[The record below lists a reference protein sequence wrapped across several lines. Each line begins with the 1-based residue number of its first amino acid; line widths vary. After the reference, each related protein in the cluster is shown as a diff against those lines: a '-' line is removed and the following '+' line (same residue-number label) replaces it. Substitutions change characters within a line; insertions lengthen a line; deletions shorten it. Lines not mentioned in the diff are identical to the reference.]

1 MDVRRTRPRRRFRW
15 PLALALGT
23 LGLGGAAFGLR
34 NLAEAAPTVERTG
47 LWTGN
52 VKRGP
57 MTRKVLA
64 HGTLVPEEM
73 RWVSALTAGRIERI
87 AVRPGATVK
96 ADDVLVELSNPDV
109 ELAALEAEQGLN
121 RAVAELAALRVSVQS
136 QKLSQE
142 SVVATQRSEKKLLE
156 QRREAYEKMTEQGV
170 SSRFEADDLLL
181 RADQAE
187 ARLPAEEKRLEVF
200 AKGSVAQVNALQAQ
214 LASLRKIAEFRKR
227 QLESM
232 HVRPGAAGVLQELPH
247 EVGQWVIA
255 GAMLARVAQPD
266 RLRAEVRVAEVQARD
281 VQRGLPVAV
290 DTRNGIV
297 AGRVARV
304 DPAAQAGMVRVEVSL
319 EGELPK
325 GARPDQGV
333 EASIELETLD
343 NVLSMPR
350 PALAQPGTEVNIFRV
365 TPEGDAAA
373 RVRVRLGRASTDAVE
388 VLGGLGE
395 GDRVVLTDM
404 SAWEK
409 AERIRLR

>member
-52 VKRGP
+52 VKRGS

-64 HGTLVPEEM
+64 HGTLVPEQM
-73 RWVSALTAGRIERI
+73 RWVSAVTAGRIDRV
-87 AVRPGATVK
+87 ALRPGAAVN
-96 ADDVLVELSNPDV
+96 ADDVLVELNNPDV
-109 ELAALEAEQGLN
+109 ELAALEADQG
-121 RAVAELAALRVSVQS
+121 VSKAEADLAALRVAVQT
-136 QKLSQE
+136 QRLSQE
-142 SVVATQRSEKKLLE
+142 SLVATQRSEQKLLE
-156 QRREAYEKMTEQGV
+156 QRREAYAKMNEQGV

-181 RADQAE
+181 RADQADVK
-187 ARLPAEEKRLEVF
+187 LPVEEKRLEVF
-200 AKGSVAQVNALQAQ
+200 GKGAQAQVKALEAQ
-214 LASLRKIAEFRKR
+214 LASLRKIAEFRRR
-227 QLESM
+227 QLETL
-232 HVRPGAAGVLQELPH
+232 HVRAGETGVLQELPL
-247 EVGQWVIA
+247 EVGQWVMA
-255 GAMLARVAQPD
+255 GALLAKVARPD

-290 DTRNGIV
+290 DTRNGV
-297 AGRVARV
+297 VPGRVARV
-304 DPAAQAGMVRVEVSL
+304 DPAAQAGMVKVEVTL

-333 EASIELETLD
+333 EASVELETLD

-350 PALAQPGTEVNIFRV
+350 PALAQPGTEVTLFRV
-365 TPEGDAAA
+365 TPEGDSAT

-388 VLGGLGE
+388 VIGGLGE